1 MTPLR
6 GGAGP
11 VKGDLHEEGRGSHR
25 VSGKYFIISAA
36 KSLRKV
42 FGGRASRKEPGG
54 RSVKNAQPL
63 FSSRYI
69 RTESDIPIRQ
79 IEQSGANESPF
90 F

>member
-11 VKGDLHEEGRGSHR
+11 AKGDLYEEGRGSHR

-42 FGGRASRKEPGG
+42 FVRKGFPEEPGG

-63 FSSRYI
+63 FSSRLIYSNSFGFSSS
-69 RTESDIPIRQ
+69 RRLKRMPAE
-79 IEQSGANESPF
+79 
-90 F
+90 